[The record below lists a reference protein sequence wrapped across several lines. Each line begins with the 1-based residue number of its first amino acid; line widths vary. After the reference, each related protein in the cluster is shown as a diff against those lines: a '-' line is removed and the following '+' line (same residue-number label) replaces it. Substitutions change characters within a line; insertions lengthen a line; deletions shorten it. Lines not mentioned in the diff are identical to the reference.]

1 MRQDSN
7 LRCFFVADLQSAAF
21 ASGQLIHGVTRGN
34 RTPRVQN
41 HNLPDYH
48 CPMVTSAPEGSEPY
62 FFNLRNWNPTNRS
75 ESHMIPVGLEPNI
88 SNVKG
93 WCRILLD
100 QGTGLAG
107 YTCWLIESNYQLIQ
121 RYPQKNR

>member
-1 MRQDSN
+1 
-7 LRCFFVADLQSAAF
+7 
-21 ASGQLIHGVTRGN
+21 
-34 RTPRVQN
+34 
-41 HNLPDYH
+41 
-48 CPMVTSAPEGSEPY
+48 
-62 FFNLRNWNPTNRS
+62 
-75 ESHMIPVGLEPNI
+75 MIPVGLEPNI

-107 YTCWLIESNYQLIQ
+107 YTYWLIESNYQLIQ